1 MLRRLGRYQKQAPKK
16 KVYSN
21 TVVFAMPR
29 TSSIDRTVLE
39 GKHLKRE
46 TSWSR
51 VLYSPCYLIIVKLSE
66 NIVLETTLLSWKK
79 KTAMKNEPTVRVPAF
94 CHFRQ
99 FYNNIKINSEALIDF
114 VRF

>member
-1 MLRRLGRYQKQAPKK
+1 MLRRLGRYRKQAPKK

-29 TSSIDRTVLE
+29 TSSIDRTVLK
-39 GKHLKRE
+39 GKRLKQE

-79 KTAMKNEPTVRVPAF
+79 KTAMNNEPTVRVPAF

-99 FYNNIKINSEALIDF
+99 FYNSIKKHSEALIDF
-114 VRF
+114 VCF